1 MSSDETVNSVKM
13 ELQED
18 MKNNEKATTSSAV
31 QGNTVGY
38 TVGSQK
44 SKFGFSHLQFLIL
57 TCKCLSLV
65 VWVTRDEQSFYKP
78 T

>member
-1 MSSDETVNSVKM
+1 MTSDETVNSVKM
-13 ELQED
+13 ELQEG
-18 MKNNEKATTSSAV
+18 MKNNEKASTSSAV
-31 QGNTVGY
+31 QSKTVGY

-44 SKFGFSHLQFLIL
+44 SKFHLSQFLIL

-65 VWVTRDEQSFYKP
+65 VWVTGDEQIFYKP